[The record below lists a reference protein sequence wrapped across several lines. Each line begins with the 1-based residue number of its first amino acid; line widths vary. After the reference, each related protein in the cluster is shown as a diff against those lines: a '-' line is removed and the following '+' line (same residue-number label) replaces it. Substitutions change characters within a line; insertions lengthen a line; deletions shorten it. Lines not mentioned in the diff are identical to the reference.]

1 MLVQV
6 EGTCLFQEKPSG
18 ISVYGQ
24 NLIKE
29 LGRICNPKVILPFS
43 RINKYIKYR
52 NQQPDTQVKFKNYK
66 LDFLSRE
73 SSLVHGIDTTLP
85 NWSRA
90 KKILTIH
97 DIYLFLDQREEI
109 SKKSFREKKLQQLTE
124 SISKADHFISVSQK
138 TKEDFCEYFNVNEGR
153 VSVTHLGYSKPNL
166 AESPQDIDFKLP
178 ERFIL
183 FIGTLSERKNCLR
196 MLEAFSMLK
205 GEEDLDFVFAGG
217 QVPGYPFQEKVKSL
231 ELEKRVHYLSY
242 VNDSIINYL
251 YLKSQA
257 FIFPTLYEGFGIPLL
272 EAASRGIPVLT
283 SNRGAAPEVL
293 GERGVYV
300 DPFSSEEISMG
311 IKKVLMLKDDLVF
324 KSKLVDHAKKFSWEK
339 MAKETFKI
347 YQKVLGV
354 N

>member
-24 NLIKE
+24 NLIKQ
-29 LGRICNPKVILPFS
+29 LGSLCDTEVILPFS

-52 NQQPDTQVKFKNYK
+52 NQQPEARVKFKNYK
-66 LDFLSRE
+66 FDPLSRK
-73 SSLVHGIDTTLP
+73 SSLVHGIDMTLP
-85 NWSRA
+85 NWSKA

-97 DIYLFLDQREEI
+97 DIYLFLDEREEI
-109 SKKSFREKKLQQLTE
+109 SKKSFREKKLHQLTE
-124 SISKADHFISVSQK
+124 SISKAEHFISVSQK
-138 TKEDFCEYFNVNEGR
+138 TKEDFCDFFSVNENK
-153 VSVTHLGYSKPNL
+153 VSVAHLGYSKPNL
-166 AESPQDIDFKLP
+166 TDTPHDIDLKLP
-178 ERFIL
+178 KRYIL

-205 GEEDLDFVFAGG
+205 DEEDLEFVFAGG
-217 QVPGYPFQEKVKSL
+217 QIPGYPFQEKVKSL
-231 ELEKRVHYLSY
+231 KLGKRVHYLSY
-242 VNDSIINYL
+242 VNDSLINYL

-283 SNRGAAPEVL
+283 SKRGAAQEVL

-300 DPFSSEEISMG
+300 DPFSSEEISEG
-311 IKKVLMLKDDLVF
+311 IKKVLMLKNDLVF
-324 KSKLVDHAKKFSWEK
+324 KSKLVEHSKSFSWDK

-347 YQKVLGV
+347 YQNVLGV